1 MSCYEGFGLV
11 ETKEC
16 LGQEDISL
24 LCVNSLI
31 REYRYQLRNGMNI
44 VPEYILSLPY

>member
-1 MSCYEGFGLV
+1 LV
-11 ETKEC
+11 ETKEHI
-16 LGQEDISL
+16 GQEGMFL

-44 VPEYILSLPY
+44 VPEYILSLLDQMAAQ